1 MAEPNGE
8 SRVVD
13 YYTDVVLPALAERL
27 DTAFPEFGWRRDARG
42 WIATNEEMTRRE
54 LGARAERVIA
64 HGPAPRGFLVHGGDA
79 VLWTAYVNGG
89 HIPRG
94 RDFVATVRSLAERA
108 GVDVSPLD
116 RPEQRDRRA
125 ELLDDFFE
133 LARAELASERGEAAR
148 QYLEARGFPRE
159 VVETSGLGVVPPAA
173 ELRRALADKGYTKQG
188 VEESGLLADRRWAG
202 RICGAWR
209 DERGGV
215 RTVWARTLDGGGDP
229 GAKYLYLRGASR
241 TGLPPYG
248 LSEVLA
254 QPLAERRELVLVE
267 GLLDPHHFRAH
278 GIRNVAALGGTSTP
292 PETFER
298 LARRGF
304 EEVTICLDRDLPG
317 RTATARVVDRA
328 VRASTNPAIFVLES
342 EHLAPSKDPDQFL
355 RERGPDAWRELL
367 EKREC
372 GVTWRARDL
381 LGGVEPEAS
390 KLARR
395 NALHRAGM
403 WLGSLPPSLA
413 LEQDDAV
420 REVATRCGYDGEAVT
435 RAFRARFWNENAPRF
450 RNTRRRDPIDVG
462 RGL

>member
-42 WIATNEEMTRRE
+42 WIATNEEMTHRE
-54 LGARAERVIA
+54 LGARAERVVA
-64 HGPAPRGFLVHGGDA
+64 HGPAPRGFLVHGGEA

-89 HIPRG
+89 HVPRG

-125 ELLDDFFE
+125 ELLDDFFD
-133 LARAELASERGEAAR
+133 LARAELESERGDAAR

-159 VVETSGLGVVPPAA
+159 ALETSGLGVVPPAV
-173 ELRRALADKGYTKQG
+173 ELRRALAEKRYSTQE
-188 VEESGLLADRRWAG
+188 VEESGLLVDRRWAG

-209 DERGGV
+209 DERGRV
-215 RTVWARTLDGGGDP
+215 RTVWARTLDGE
-229 GAKYLYLRGASR
+229 GALGVKYLYLRGASR

-254 QPLAERRELVLVE
+254 QPLGERQELVLVE
-267 GLLDPHHFRAH
+267 GLLDPHHFRTH
-278 GIRNVAALGGTSTP
+278 GITNVAALGGTSTP

-298 LARRGF
+298 LARLGF
-304 EEVTICLDRDLPG
+304 EGVTICLDRDAPG
-317 RTATARVVDRA
+317 RTATARAVDRA
-328 VRASTNPAIFVLES
+328 VRAKRSPAIFVLES
-342 EHLAPSKDPDQFL
+342 QHLAPAKDPDEFL
-355 RERGPDAWRELL
+355 RKHGSDVWRALL

-372 GVTWRARDL
+372 GITWRARDL
-381 LGGVEPEAS
+381 LGALEPDAS
-390 KLARR
+390 RVARR
-395 NALHRAGM
+395 DALRRAGA
-403 WLGSLPPSLA
+403 WLGTLPPSLA

-420 REVATRCGYDGEAVT
+420 REVASRCAYDVDAVT
-435 RAFRARFWNENAPRF
+435 RSFRARFWSGRSAGRERPHPRVEAE
-450 RNTRRRDPIDVG
+450 RS
-462 RGL
+462 LS